1 MAVAKIEAVIR
12 IADIKE
18 FRLLVWELVALHDKM
33 RVEACPH
40 AQALEDAIKR
50 FPLQKRKGEGRE

>member
-1 MAVAKIEAVIR
+1 MANVTEVIVR

-18 FRLLVWELVALHDKM
+18 FQLLVWELVALADKM

-40 AQALEDAIKR
+40 AEALESAIKR
-50 FPLQKRKGEGRE
+50 FPLQKRRDEGQE